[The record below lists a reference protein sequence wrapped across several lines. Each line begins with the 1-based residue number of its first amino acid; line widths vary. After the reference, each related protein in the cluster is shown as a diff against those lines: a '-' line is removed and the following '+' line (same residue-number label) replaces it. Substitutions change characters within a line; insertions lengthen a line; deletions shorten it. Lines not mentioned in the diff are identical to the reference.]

1 MPSVDIERLDGKG
14 LKDVVKKV
22 REAMG
27 DEERKMTV
35 EEWVRWNAKVG
46 EERLRRECE
55 GLVMVFEK
63 EGGRALRCLEG
74 IECAQ

>member
-1 MPSVDIERLDGKG
+1 MAGVDIERLDSKR

-22 REAMG
+22 REALGPEQKRMS
-27 DEERKMTV
+27 V
-35 EEWVRWNAKVG
+35 EEWVRWNASVG

-63 EGGRALRCLEG
+63 EGGRALRTLER
-74 IECAQ
+74 IECAP